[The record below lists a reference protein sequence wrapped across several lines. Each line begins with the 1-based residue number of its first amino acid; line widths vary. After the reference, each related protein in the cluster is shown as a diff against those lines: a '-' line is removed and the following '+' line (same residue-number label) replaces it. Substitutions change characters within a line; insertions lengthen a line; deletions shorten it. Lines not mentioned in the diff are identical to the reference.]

1 MGNGGKDFEE
11 TGLPQ
16 KRFFRQRAHAN
27 PFSDHDI
34 DYPVKPEDWDWSP
47 FFPKFIGPEVTDGFP
62 SANKVEFADIGCGYG
77 GLLMALSPLFPDKLM
92 LGMEIR
98 LKVEEYVQKKIEG
111 LRSQNV
117 DKKFNEA
124 GSYQNISVMRMN
136 AMKFLPNFFEKGQLT
151 KMFFLFPDPH
161 FKKRKFKAR
170 IITPQLL
177 AEYAYIIKPGGIL
190 YTCTDVR
197 DLHNWMVKHLDKH
210 PLFKK
215 MTQEELDNDICIN
228 CVMTET
234 EEGKKVERNKGD
246 KFLACYWRSLYV
258 LLTMKYLNSQEAIQ
272 IDNELMSETYKYT
285 LSQLMELAG
294 LSSSMAV
301 EKVFTKK
308 QKNVL
313 ILVGPGNNGG
323 DGLVAARHLSIFGNK
338 VYIHYPKP
346 NKNFNH
352 LLRQCESHKV
362 LILDDL
368 SNISVDFDVVID
380 AVFGFSFKGDIR
392 DPFRKVIKFLNFTEI
407 PIASIDI
414 PSGYDVEKGN
424 TDNLFVPALLISLT
438 CPKLGVKN
446 FKGRHFLG
454 GRFIPNELEVKYE
467 LNTPSYH
474 GSEQIVEITN

>member
-136 AMKFLPNFFEKGQLT
+136 AMKFLPNFFEKGQ
-151 KMFFLFPDPH
+151 
-161 FKKRKFKAR
+161 
-170 IITPQLL
+170 
-177 AEYAYIIKPGGIL
+177 YAYIIKPGGIL

-246 KFLACYWRSLYV
+246 KFLACYWRLSDEEVTESIGSWDGHLP
-258 LLTMKYLNSQEAIQ
+258 LN
-272 IDNELMSETYKYT
+272 D
-285 LSQLMELAG
+285 
-294 LSSSMAV
+294 
-301 EKVFTKK
+301 
-308 QKNVL
+308 
-313 ILVGPGNNGG
+313 
-323 DGLVAARHLSIFGNK
+323 
-338 VYIHYPKP
+338 
-346 NKNFNH
+346 
-352 LLRQCESHKV
+352 
-362 LILDDL
+362 
-368 SNISVDFDVVID
+368 
-380 AVFGFSFKGDIR
+380 
-392 DPFRKVIKFLNFTEI
+392 
-407 PIASIDI
+407 
-414 PSGYDVEKGN
+414 
-424 TDNLFVPALLISLT
+424 
-438 CPKLGVKN
+438 
-446 FKGRHFLG
+446 
-454 GRFIPNELEVKYE
+454 
-467 LNTPSYH
+467 
-474 GSEQIVEITN
+474 